1 MSSGFNNIR
10 IFTNVLK
17 FLSRKSLTN
26 AKDVTKMSSKRKV
39 AILGATGAV
48 GQRFI
53 QLLQGHPWFEIEV
66 LAASERSAGKKF
78 KDACNWVME
87 TDLPIEIGEMPIVNA
102 DVKSVENAGNV
113 DLVFSSLPGDLAGP
127 VETECAEVYPVFS
140 KASAHRMEKD
150 VPLIIP
156 EINPDHAEIVRTQ
169 QKSRGWKGFLATDP
183 NCSTI
188 QLAITLKPLMQFG
201 LKQVVVSTMQAI
213 SGAGY
218 PGVPS
223 LDIIDNIVPFISGE
237 EDKVEEESLKILGT
251 FNGKIVENANF
262 QISASCNRVHVKDGH
277 LESVF
282 IKLEQNPSIAE
293 IEAAFANFKGEPQKL
308 KLPSAPKN
316 PIIVRQEKNRPQPR
330 YDRDAGN
337 GMSVVVGRIR
347 QDPIMT
353 FKYMCLGH
361 NTVRGGA
368 GAGILSAELFV
379 AKDLV

>member
-1 MSSGFNNIR
+1 MS
-10 IFTNVLK
+10 
-17 FLSRKSLTN
+17 
-26 AKDVTKMSSKRKV
+26 MKRKV

-53 QLLQGHPWFEIEV
+53 QLLQGHPWFQIEV
-66 LAASERSAGKKF
+66 LAASERSAGKKY

-87 TDLPIEIGEMPIVNA
+87 SNLPKEIAEMPVANA
-102 DVKSVENAGNV
+102 DVESVEKAGDV

-127 VETECAEVYPVFS
+127 VESEFAALYPVFS

-150 VPLIIP
+150 VPLLIP
-156 EINPDHAEIVRTQ
+156 EINPDHADLIKIQ
-169 QKSRGWKGFLATDP
+169 QKARGWKGFITTDP

-201 LKQVVVSTMQAI
+201 LRNVIVTTMQAL

-223 LDIIDNIVPFISGE
+223 LDIIDNVVPFISGE
-237 EDKVEEESLKILGT
+237 EEKMEAEALKILGT
-251 FNGKIVENANF
+251 FNGKFVQNADF
-262 QISASCNRVHVKDGH
+262 KLSASCNRVHVKDGH

-282 IKLEQNPSIAE
+282 IKLEEDPSIEE
-293 IEAAFANFKGEPQKL
+293 IESAFARFKGEPQKL
-308 KLPSAPKN
+308 KLPSAPEQ
-316 PIIVRQEKNRPQPR
+316 PIVIRKEQNRPQPR
-330 YDRDAGN
+330 FDRNTGN

-347 QDPIMT
+347 KDPIMT

-368 GAGILSAELFV
+368 GAGILSAELLV
-379 AKDLV
+379 AKGLA